1 MVHEG
6 SEKLVH
12 LVAPHEPRTVGMLR
26 ADEEDHPG
34 RLACDMGN
42 RQISMDAMVEKAQA
56 GDEEVWQEIA
66 GQLYPWALAIAGSRL
81 SNKASAEDAV
91 QDAFLAAFANV
102 QALRDAGSFRAWL
115 AAIIRSQCS
124 RVSSQHCGDVSLD
137 RLDDF
142 GLLPGG
148 EGRTPEDELHA
159 MRLFGHFEAAVRSLP
174 EHLKDISCQ
183 HYLLGLS
190 TGEIAEN
197 TDLPEGTVKK
207 RLHSARGRL
216 REDMISYRGEEVF
229 RVGYMPISDHLLAM
243 VTEHL
248 FRDRKVSLVQKR
260 YLSWKVLAGDLRT
273 GRLDAG
279 FIMVPLAVH
288 LCHSGVPL
296 LHVMDAHRDGS
307 SLAVSLHGRIRC
319 LGLPAAH
326 STHQALL
333 DRLAEQRPELK
344 DLATQFI
351 NPSYALSSMRTNKI
365 DSFFCAEPWGTKCSH
380 EKLGQV
386 LISSKD
392 IIPGHTCCIV
402 AVREEYAVKRGDI
415 VRDYVSLLLQARDR
429 MLSDPPLGAKIQS
442 QFTGIPFDTALYV
455 LQQGLV
461 SFEDL
466 QPSKQRVI
474 ALTSMNRHQGRRSG
488 AFDLDRFVC
497 TDFL

>member
-1 MVHEG
+1 M
-6 SEKLVH
+6 
-12 LVAPHEPRTVGMLR
+12 
-26 ADEEDHPG
+26 
-34 RLACDMGN
+34 ACDMGD
-42 RQISMDAMVEKAQA
+42 RQLSMDIMVEKARD
-56 GDEEVWQEIA
+56 GDERIWQEIA
-66 GQLYPWALAIAGSRL
+66 GQLYPWALTVARSRL
-81 SNKASAEDAV
+81 SDKALAEDAV
-91 QDAFLAAFANV
+91 QEAFLAAFANV

-124 RVSSQHCGDVSLD
+124 QMSFRRHGDVSLD
-137 RLDDF
+137 RLDEF
-142 GLLPGG
+142 GLLPAVDA
-148 EGRTPEDELHA
+148 RTPEDELHA
-159 MRLFGHFEAAVRSLP
+159 MRLFGHFDAAVSSLS
-174 EHLKDISCQ
+174 EHLREVSRQ
-183 HYLLGLS
+183 HFLLGLS
-190 TGEIAEN
+190 NEEIAEK
-197 TDLPEGTVKK
+197 TGLPEGTVKK

-216 REDMISYRGEEVF
+216 REDMLSYRGDDVF

-260 YLSWKVLAGDLRT
+260 YLSWKVLASDLRT

-288 LCHSGVPL
+288 LCRSGVPL
-296 LHVMDAHRDGS
+296 LHVMDAHHDGS
-307 SLAVSLHGRIRC
+307 SLAVSLHGNVRR
-319 LGLPAAH
+319 LGLPAPH
-326 STHQALL
+326 STHRALL

-402 AVREEYAVKRGDI
+402 AVRAEYAVKHGEI

-429 MLSDPPLGAKIQS
+429 MCSDPPLGAKIQS

-466 QPSKQRVI
+466 EPSKQRVM
-474 ALTSMNRHQGRRSG
+474 ALTPMARHKGQRSG